1 MKCTPM
7 KLHHRVEYPRR
18 QFDKY
23 FQSRNEDIPRYCTQ
37 RHYGYS
43 ISFVRKL
50 FEDQRTSPK
59 LAVKTINLPENFSS
73 YNTGSSLEK
82 WAKKRS
88 RLKSAQ
94 RKGLRE
100 NLDVLDENAYD
111 ISEILESLDQ
121 GDTGK
126 EDCVSEVNSD
136 IEELWKKSQR
146 EVETN
151 EKRGKT
157 HCTKHERCRKRSK
170 HKLKKFIRFSLSKP
184 ASPNTEQIIRVEI
197 SSTVSISELNHL
209 QKNIDDRNDHKRK
222 ETDNSSFDK
231 EEHDFIIRCSQ
242 LVIEPK
248 NR

>member
-7 KLHHRVEYPRR
+7 KLYHRVEYPRR
-18 QFDKY
+18 QFDNY
-23 FQSRNEDIPRYCTQ
+23 FQSRNEDIPKYFTQ
-37 RHYGYS
+37 KHYG
-43 ISFVRKL
+43 KL
-50 FEDQRTSPK
+50 FEDQRKSPK
-59 LAVKTINLPENFSS
+59 LAVNTINLPENFSS

-121 GDTGK
+121 GDIGK
-126 EDCVSEVNSD
+126 EDYVSDVNSD

-146 EVETN
+146 EIETN
-151 EKRGKT
+151 EKRDKT

-170 HKLKKFIRFSLSKP
+170 HKMKKFIRFSLSKP

-209 QKNIDDRNDHKRK
+209 HKNIDDRNDQKRK
-222 ETDNSSFDK
+222 ETDSFDK
-231 EEHDFIIRCSQ
+231 EEQDFIIRCSQ